1 MLVFRSS
8 LLAKWLRE
16 RVRVRVRPR
25 ARECITFFPLV
36 LQYVGK
42 IVVFVGLVP
51 SCESMMPN
59 RVNLV
64 YILVSQARPTS
75 TKRKG
80 SSELRMQATSHHT
93 VQCGPIML
101 QSDFDT

>member
-1 MLVFRSS
+1 MGNYTRPSSVLVFQSS

-42 IVVFVGLVP
+42 IVVFVVWYPL
-51 SCESMMPN
+51 MN
-59 RVNLV
+59 N
-64 YILVSQARPTS
+64 
-75 TKRKG
+75 
-80 SSELRMQATSHHT
+80 
-93 VQCGPIML
+93 
-101 QSDFDT
+101 